1 MLNQLLFYTD
11 KSSKSMKYLSII
23 MILFLVFSG
32 FQTVS
37 AQQTN
42 DPKGAFFRSMIVPGW
57 GHYYNDQD
65 DWNRGKL
72 HLASEIVII
81 AAYIGFQ
88 RRSSTLKTEYITLAN
103 LRSGVEIQNR
113 NRSFQIALSDFR
125 SLEDYNDFQL
135 RSRNWNRLFEV
146 NNENNWQWQSEQ
158 DRLNYRDLRTRR
170 DRIKNQLPA
179 LFGLMVVN
187 RVISAISAYHRATP
201 SMNSVDVSFVPFI
214 HNNGANGA
222 ITKVSYRF

>member
-1 MLNQLLFYTD
+1 
-11 KSSKSMKYLSII
+11 MKYLPII
-23 MILFLVFSG
+23 MILILFLSG

-37 AQQTN
+37 AQETN
-42 DPKGAFFRSMIVPGW
+42 DSKGAFLRSMLVPGW
-57 GHYYNDQD
+57 GHYYNNPD
-65 DWNRGKL
+65 DWNRGKV
-72 HLASEIVII
+72 HLATEIAII
-81 AAYIGFQ
+81 ASYIGFQ
-88 RRSSTLKTEYITLAN
+88 RRSSTLKTDYITLAN
-103 LRSGVEIQNR
+103 LRSGVDIQNR

-158 DRLNYRDLRTRR
+158 DRLNYSDLRTRR

-187 RVISAISAYHRATP
+187 RVISAISAYNRARP
-201 SMNSVDVSFVPFI
+201 PENSVYVSLVPFI